1 MEMRKYN
8 HVERLTSPDVEGLLD
23 GTITYS
29 PKLDGTNA
37 SLRWDDSK
45 NTIATFSRTRQL
57 GPGQADNAGF
67 YTWAISDDPEATFL
81 RNFLFHNPHLII
93 YGEFLGSTK
102 FVGHIKDYNSDAL
115 GKLWVFDI
123 YDTDKDHYI
132 AEDEWRKALD
142 IAYGRQEWEK
152 DGFPW
157 YVPYEIM
164 ENPTTE
170 KLREV
175 AQKNTFL
182 LDNANHPGEG
192 VVIRRADFCNKYG
205 RYEIG
210 KLVLDE
216 YVQNKSKK
224 KTPAQPGE
232 IENEI
237 IETMVTDAELAKTKA
252 KVILLCDA
260 DEFCITNSKM
270 IGMYLNFV
278 WNDTILDEI
287 KTIVKKW
294 KNPIIDFR
302 KLNNLCAVKARKYI
316 GLC

>member
-37 SLRWDDSK
+37 SVRWDIDK
-45 NTIATFSRTRQL
+45 NKIAAFSRTRQL

-67 YTWAISDDPEATFL
+67 YAWANSDDAEAAFL
-81 RNFLFHNPHLII
+81 RNFLFHNPNLII
-93 YGEFLGSTK
+93 YGEYLGSTK

-115 GKLWVFDI
+115 GKLWVFDV
-123 YDTDKDHYI
+123 YDTNKEDYLP
-132 AEDEWRKALD
+132 EDEWRKALD
-142 IAYGRQEWEK
+142 IAYGSQEWEK

-170 KLREV
+170 KLQEV

-192 VVIRRADFCNKYG
+192 VVIRRADFRNKYG
-205 RYEIG
+205 HYEIG
-210 KLVLDE
+210 KFVLDE
-216 YVQNKSKK
+216 YIQNKSKK
-224 KTPAQPGE
+224 TPIAKDNL
-232 IENEI
+232 ENEI
-237 IETMVTDAELAKTKA
+237 VDTMVTDAELAKTKA
-252 KVILLCDA
+252 KVVLACNA
-260 DEFCITNSKM
+260 DEFCSTDGKM
-270 IGMYLNFV
+270 IGMYINFV
-278 WNDTILDEI
+278 WNDAILDEI

-294 KNPIIDFR
+294 KNPKIDFR